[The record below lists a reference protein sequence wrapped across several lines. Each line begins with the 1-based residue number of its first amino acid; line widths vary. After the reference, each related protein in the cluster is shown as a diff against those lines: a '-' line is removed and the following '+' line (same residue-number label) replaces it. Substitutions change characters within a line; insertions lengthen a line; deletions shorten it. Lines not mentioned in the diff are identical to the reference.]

1 MRCLAV
7 IVAVLSLGQ
16 SACGGGKGTN
26 KAPDTPTPDVTNPA
40 EPKTGPD
47 AGAVA
52 SEARVLSAAECESL
66 LEHMFGHLYQH
77 KTESLPENEQPS
89 PEDVQMAKD
98 SLRAELMKRCEGSAP
113 ELFAFDC
120 VMASQNFAEMA
131 SCSEMTPAP

>member
-40 EPKTGPD
+40 EPKAGAD
-47 AGAVA
+47 AGAVVSA
-52 SEARVLSAAECESL
+52 TRVLTAADCESL

-89 PEDVQMAKD
+89 PEDMQMAKD
-98 SLRAELMKRCEGSAP
+98 SLRAELMKRCEGAAP
-113 ELFAFDC
+113 ESFAFDC
-120 VMASQNFAEMA
+120 VMASTSFTEMA
-131 SCSEMTPAP
+131 RCSETTPAP

>member
-16 SACGGGKGTN
+16 TACGGGKGTK
-26 KAPDTPTPDVTNPA
+26 KATHTPTPDVTNPA
-40 EPKTGPD
+40 EPKPEAD

-52 SEARVLSAAECESL
+52 SAARVLTTAECESL
-66 LEHMFGHLYQH
+66 LVHMFGHIYQH

-89 PEDVQMAKD
+89 PEDMKMAKD
-98 SLRAELMKRCEGSAP
+98 NLRVELMKRCEGAAP

-120 VMASQNFAEMA
+120 VMASKSFEEMA
-131 SCSEMTPAP
+131 SCQEAVPAP